1 MDSTCHFHGGS
12 YRFNHFNRYIMKAE
26 IKKWLPFIICIILGF
41 LISRAIPPRQSKS
54 YLPELIAE
62 KDRQLKKS
70 EEREKAAELRADAYR
85 IEARKY
91 IDRDTVYVN
100 RLVSNDK
107 KIKNIVSS
115 VDNATK
121 DELRKFVSDY

>member
-1 MDSTCHFHGGS
+1 MMNT
-12 YRFNHFNRYIMKAE
+12 E
-26 IKKWLPFIICIILGF
+26 IKKWIPLAICLVLGF
-41 LISRAIPPRQSKS
+41 LLSRAIPPRQPKN

-62 KDRQLKKS
+62 KDLQVRKA
-70 EEREKAAELRADAYR
+70 EEREKAAEQRA
-85 IEARKY
+85 EAFRSLAQQK

-100 RLVSNDK
+100 RLVTNDK
-107 KIKNIVSS
+107 KIKAVVSS